1 MGKKGADTGKK
12 IGKITTDNV
21 NTSLG
26 ISADIGANIS
36 TDFKKRT
43 SVIQNR
49 IKRQTGADRK
59 WTSSLKGLE
68 GGAEL
73 KGKQNRL
80 RQNKRKLRITRT
92 G

>member
-1 MGKKGADTGKK
+1 METGEN
-12 IGKITTDNV
+12 IGKIATDTV
-21 NTSLG
+21 NTALG
-26 ISADIGANIS
+26 ITADIS
-36 TDFKKRT
+36 TNLSKDFNKNFNKKT
-43 SVIQNR
+43 SSIQNR